1 MAIPMNSVCAQCL
14 MKRHVD
20 AARPLGDDETA
31 TKFAKGLMEAFLSL
45 PEGADSSQIGP
56 AVTKLYADLYGLE
69 GDRYLEEKVA
79 SNAFAM
85 ERLPKIYAQIEKAKD
100 PIYAALQLSILGN
113 YLDFAALAGKV
124 RFEDLERMLEQAE
137 NYDLSGP
144 HYDRF
149 LQELKTAKSFVLI
162 TDNAGEVV
170 FDRVLAETIHRFYPE
185 VNITFLVRGG
195 PANNDALREDAD
207 IVGIPFPVEDS
218 GLCVGGTPLHQ
229 ISEKARILLQNAD
242 MILAKGMGNTES
254 LYNCGL
260 PVYYAFLVKCARF
273 EQVFKR
279 PHLTPMFVLDGAY
292 ETKISG

>member
-1 MAIPMNSVCAQCL
+1 MPIPMNSICAQCL

-45 PEGADSSQIGP
+45 PEGADSCQIGP

-69 GDRYLEEKVA
+69 GDRYREEKVA

-124 RFEDLERMLEQAE
+124 RFEDLEKMLEQAE

>member
-1 MAIPMNSVCAQCL
+1 MPIPMNSICAQCL

-56 AVTKLYADLYGLE
+56 AVTKLYTDLYGLE
-69 GDRYLEEKVA
+69 GDRYREEKVA

-85 ERLPKIYAQIEKAKD
+85 ARLPKIYAQIEKAKD

-185 VNITFLVRGG
+185 INITFLVRGG

>member
-1 MAIPMNSVCAQCL
+1 MPIPMNSICAQCL

-85 ERLPKIYAQIEKAKD
+85 ERLPKIYAQVEKAKD

-137 NYDLSGP
+137 NYDLSSP

-149 LQELKTAKSFVLI
+149 LQGLKTAKSFVLI

>member
-1 MAIPMNSVCAQCL
+1 MPIPMNSVCAQCL

-45 PEGADSSQIGP
+45 PEGADSCQIGP

-69 GDRYLEEKVA
+69 GDRYREEKEA

-149 LQELKTAKSFVLI
+149 LQELKTAKSFVLV

-170 FDRVLAETIHRFYPE
+170 FDRVLAETIQKAYPE
-185 VNITFLVRGG
+185 INITFLVRGG
-195 PANNDALREDAD
+195 PANNDALREDAAL
-207 IVGIPFPVEDS
+207 VGISFPVEDS
-218 GLCVGGTPLHQ
+218 GISVGGTPLHM
-229 ISEKARILLQNAD
+229 ISEKARALLETAD
-242 MILAKGMGNTES
+242 VIIAKGMGNTES
-254 LYNCGL
+254 MYNCGL
-260 PVYYAFLVKCARF
+260 PVYYAFLVKCERF
-273 EQVFKR
+273 EQVFNA
-279 PHLTPMFVLDGAY
+279 PYMTPMFVWDGAY

>member
-124 RFEDLERMLEQAE
+124 RFEDLERMLEQEE

>member
-1 MAIPMNSVCAQCL
+1 MPIPMNSICAQCL

-85 ERLPKIYAQIEKAKD
+85 ERLPKIYAQIERAKD

-185 VNITFLVRGG
+185 INITFLVRGG

-292 ETKISG
+292 ETNISG

>member
-45 PEGADSSQIGP
+45 PEGADSCQIGP

-69 GDRYLEEKVA
+69 GDRYREEKVA
-79 SNAFAM
+79 SNAFVM

-149 LQELKTAKSFVLI
+149 LQELKTAKSFVLV

-170 FDRVLAETIHRFYPE
+170 FDRVLAETIQKAYPE
-185 VNITFLVRGG
+185 INITFLVRGG
-195 PANNDALREDAD
+195 PAANDACRADAEYMG
-207 IVGIPFPVEDS
+207 VPFPVLDTGSKIAGAHLGWMAEDA
-218 GLCVGGTPLHQ
+218 Q
-229 ISEKARILLQNAD
+229 KAVDEADIILS
-242 MILAKGMGNTES
+242 KGQANVECLWG
-254 LYNCGL
+254 CGKN
-260 PVYYAFLVKCARF
+260 VYYALLIKCIRF
-273 EQVFKR
+273 IKLFGK
-279 PHLTPMFVLDGAY
+279 PKLTPMLLSERMG
-292 ETKISG
+292 EGQ

>member
-1 MAIPMNSVCAQCL
+1 MPIPMNSICAQCL

-45 PEGADSSQIGP
+45 PEGADSCQIGP
-56 AVTKLYADLYGLE
+56 AVTKLYTDLYGLE

-85 ERLPKIYAQIEKAKD
+85 ARLPKIYAQIEKAKD

-137 NYDLSGP
+137 TYDLSGP

-149 LQELKTAKSFVLI
+149 LQGLKTAKSFVLI

>member
-1 MAIPMNSVCAQCL
+1 MPIPMNSICAQCL

-56 AVTKLYADLYGLE
+56 AVTKLYTDLYGLE

>member
-45 PEGADSSQIGP
+45 PEGADSCQIGP

-85 ERLPKIYAQIEKAKD
+85 ERLPKIYAQVEKAKD

-124 RFEDLERMLEQAE
+124 RFEDLEKMLEQAE

-185 VNITFLVRGG
+185 INITFLVRGG

>member
-1 MAIPMNSVCAQCL
+1 MPIPMNSICAQCL

-45 PEGADSSQIGP
+45 PEGADSCQIGP
-56 AVTKLYADLYGLE
+56 AVTKLYTDLYGLE
-69 GDRYLEEKVA
+69 GDRYREEKVA

-292 ETKISG
+292 ETKILG

>member
-1 MAIPMNSVCAQCL
+1 MPIPMNSVCAQCL

-56 AVTKLYADLYGLE
+56 AVTKLYTDLYGLE
-69 GDRYLEEKVA
+69 GDRYREEKVA

-149 LQELKTAKSFVLI
+149 LQELKTAKSFVLV

-170 FDRVLAETIHRFYPE
+170 FDRVLAETIQKAYPE
-185 VNITFLVRGG
+185 INITFLVRGG
-195 PANNDALREDAD
+195 PANNDALREDAAL
-207 IVGIPFPVEDS
+207 VGISFPVEDS
-218 GLCVGGTPLHQ
+218 GISVGGTPLHM
-229 ISEKARILLQNAD
+229 ISEKARALLETAD
-242 MILAKGMGNTES
+242 VIIAKGMGNTES
-254 LYNCGL
+254 MYNCGL
-260 PVYYAFLVKCARF
+260 PVYYAFLVKCERF
-273 EQVFKR
+273 EQVFNA
-279 PHLTPMFVLDGAY
+279 PYMTPMFVWDGAY
-292 ETKISG
+292 

>member
-1 MAIPMNSVCAQCL
+1 MPIPMNSICAQCL

-45 PEGADSSQIGP
+45 PEGADSCQIGP
-56 AVTKLYADLYGLE
+56 AVTKLYTDLYGLE
-69 GDRYLEEKVA
+69 GDRYREEKVA

>member
-56 AVTKLYADLYGLE
+56 AVTKLYTDLYGLE
-69 GDRYLEEKVA
+69 GDRYREEKVA

>member
-1 MAIPMNSVCAQCL
+1 MPIPMNSICAQCL

-31 TKFAKGLMEAFLSL
+31 TKFAKGLMEAFISL

-56 AVTKLYADLYGLE
+56 AVTKLYTDLYGLE
-69 GDRYLEEKVA
+69 GDRYREEKVA

-144 HYDRF
+144 HYGRF

-229 ISEKARILLQNAD
+229 ISEKARILFQNAD

-292 ETKISG
+292 ETKISE

>member
-1 MAIPMNSVCAQCL
+1 MPIPMNSICAQCL

-45 PEGADSSQIGP
+45 PEGADSCQIGP
-56 AVTKLYADLYGLE
+56 AVTKLYTDLYGLE
-69 GDRYLEEKVA
+69 GDRYREEKVA

-218 GLCVGGTPLHQ
+218 GLCVGGTPLRQ

>member
-1 MAIPMNSVCAQCL
+1 MPIPMNSICAQCL

-149 LQELKTAKSFVLI
+149 LQEIKTAKSFVLI

>member
-1 MAIPMNSVCAQCL
+1 MPIPMNSICAQCL

-56 AVTKLYADLYGLE
+56 AVTKLYTDLYGLE
-69 GDRYLEEKVA
+69 GDRYREEKVA

-85 ERLPKIYAQIEKAKD
+85 ARLPKIYAQIEKAKD
-100 PIYAALQLSILGN
+100 PVYAALQLSILGN

-124 RFEDLERMLEQAE
+124 RFEDLEKMLEQAE

-242 MILAKGMGNTES
+242 IILAKGMGNTES

>member
-1 MAIPMNSVCAQCL
+1 MPIPMNSICAQCL

-45 PEGADSSQIGP
+45 PEEADSSQIGP
-56 AVTKLYADLYGLE
+56 AVTKLYTDLYGLE

-149 LQELKTAKSFVLI
+149 LQEIKTAKSFVLI

>member
-1 MAIPMNSVCAQCL
+1 MPIPMNSICAQCL

-45 PEGADSSQIGP
+45 PEGADSCQIGP
-56 AVTKLYADLYGLE
+56 AVTKLYTDLYGLE
-69 GDRYLEEKVA
+69 GDRYREEKVA

-124 RFEDLERMLEQAE
+124 RFEDLEKMLEQAE

>member
-1 MAIPMNSVCAQCL
+1 MPIPMNSICAQCL

-45 PEGADSSQIGP
+45 PEGADSCQIGP

-85 ERLPKIYAQIEKAKD
+85 ERLPKIYAQIEQAED

-124 RFEDLERMLEQAE
+124 RFEDLEKMLEQAE

-260 PVYYAFLVKCARF
+260 PVYYAFLVKCAQF

>member
-1 MAIPMNSVCAQCL
+1 MPIPMNSICAQCL

-45 PEGADSSQIGP
+45 PEGADSCQIGP
-56 AVTKLYADLYGLE
+56 AVTKLYTDLYGLE
-69 GDRYLEEKVA
+69 GDRYREEKVA

-242 MILAKGMGNTES
+242 MILAKVMGNTES

-292 ETKISG
+292 ETKFSG

>member
-45 PEGADSSQIGP
+45 PDGADSSQIGP

-69 GDRYLEEKVA
+69 GDRYREEKEQ
-79 SNAFAM
+79 SNAFAL
-85 ERLPKIYAQIEKAKD
+85 ERLPKVYAQIEKAKD
-100 PIYAALQLSILGN
+100 PIYAALQLSVLGN

-124 RFEDLERMLEQAE
+124 RFEDLEKMLEQAE
-137 NYDLSGP
+137 SYDLSGP
-144 HYDRF
+144 HYNRF

-185 VNITFLVRGG
+185 INITFLVRGG

-218 GLCVGGTPLHQ
+218 GLCIGGTPLHQ
-229 ISEKARILLQNAD
+229 ISKRARTLLENAD

-254 LYNCGL
+254 MYNCGL

-273 EQVFKR
+273 EQVFNR

-292 ETKISG
+292 ETKTLG

>member
-45 PEGADSSQIGP
+45 PEGADSCQIGP

-69 GDRYLEEKVA
+69 GDRYREEKVA
-79 SNAFAM
+79 SNAFVM

-149 LQELKTAKSFVLI
+149 LQELKTAKSFVLV

-170 FDRVLAETIHRFYPE
+170 FDRVLAETIQKAYPE
-185 VNITFLVRGG
+185 INITFLVRGG
-195 PANNDALREDAD
+195 PANNDALREDAAL
-207 IVGIPFPVEDS
+207 VGISFPVEDS
-218 GLCVGGTPLHQ
+218 GISVGGTPLHM
-229 ISEKARILLQNAD
+229 ISEKARALLETAD
-242 MILAKGMGNTES
+242 VIIAKGMGNTES
-254 LYNCGL
+254 MYNCGL
-260 PVYYAFLVKCARF
+260 PVYYAFLVKCERF
-273 EQVFKR
+273 EQVFNA
-279 PHLTPMFVLDGAY
+279 PYMTPMFVWDGAY

>member
-1 MAIPMNSVCAQCL
+1 MPIPMNSICAQCL

-56 AVTKLYADLYGLE
+56 AVTKLYTDLYGLE
-69 GDRYLEEKVA
+69 GDRYREEKVA

-149 LQELKTAKSFVLI
+149 LQEIKTAKSFVLI

>member
-1 MAIPMNSVCAQCL
+1 MPIPMNSICAQCL

-218 GLCVGGTPLHQ
+218 GLCVGGTPLRQ

>member
-1 MAIPMNSVCAQCL
+1 MPIPMNSICAQCL

-56 AVTKLYADLYGLE
+56 AVTKLYTDLYGLE
-69 GDRYLEEKVA
+69 GDRYREEKVA

-124 RFEDLERMLEQAE
+124 RFEDLEKMLEQAE

-242 MILAKGMGNTES
+242 IILAKGMGNTES

>member
-1 MAIPMNSVCAQCL
+1 MPIPMNSICAQCL

-69 GDRYLEEKVA
+69 GDRYREEKEA

-124 RFEDLERMLEQAE
+124 RFEDLEKMLGQAE
-137 NYDLSGP
+137 NYELSGP

-273 EQVFKR
+273 VQVFKR

>member
-1 MAIPMNSVCAQCL
+1 MPIPMNSICAQCL

-45 PEGADSSQIGP
+45 PEGADSCQIGP
-56 AVTKLYADLYGLE
+56 AVTKLYTDLYGLE
-69 GDRYLEEKVA
+69 GDRYREEKVA

-100 PIYAALQLSILGN
+100 PVYAALQLSILGN

-124 RFEDLERMLEQAE
+124 RFEDLEKMLEQAE

-185 VNITFLVRGG
+185 INITFLVRGG
-195 PANNDALREDAD
+195 PANNDALRKDAD

>member
-69 GDRYLEEKVA
+69 GDRYREEKEA

-85 ERLPKIYAQIEKAKD
+85 ERLPKIYAQIKKAKD

-124 RFEDLERMLEQAE
+124 RFEDLEKMLGQAE
-137 NYDLSGP
+137 NYELSGP

-273 EQVFKR
+273 VQVFKR

-292 ETKISG
+292 ESKTLG

>member
-1 MAIPMNSVCAQCL
+1 M
-14 MKRHVD
+14 
-20 AARPLGDDETA
+20 
-31 TKFAKGLMEAFLSL
+31 
-45 PEGADSSQIGP
+45 
-56 AVTKLYADLYGLE
+56 
-69 GDRYLEEKVA
+69 
-79 SNAFAM
+79 
-85 ERLPKIYAQIEKAKD
+85 
-100 PIYAALQLSILGN
+100 
-113 YLDFAALAGKV
+113 AGKV
-124 RFEDLERMLEQAE
+124 RFEDLEHMLEQAE

>member
-1 MAIPMNSVCAQCL
+1 MPIPMNSICAQCL

-45 PEGADSSQIGP
+45 PEGADSCQIGP
-56 AVTKLYADLYGLE
+56 AVTKLYTDLYGLE
-69 GDRYLEEKVA
+69 GDRYREEKVA

-185 VNITFLVRGG
+185 INITFLVRGG

>member
-1 MAIPMNSVCAQCL
+1 MPIPMNSICAQCL

-45 PEGADSSQIGP
+45 PEGADSCQIGP

-85 ERLPKIYAQIEKAKD
+85 ERLPKIYAQVEKAKD

-124 RFEDLERMLEQAE
+124 RFEDLEKMLEQAE

-149 LQELKTAKSFVLI
+149 LQELKAAKSFVLI

-292 ETKISG
+292 ETKILG

>member
-1 MAIPMNSVCAQCL
+1 M
-14 MKRHVD
+14 
-20 AARPLGDDETA
+20 
-31 TKFAKGLMEAFLSL
+31 
-45 PEGADSSQIGP
+45 
-56 AVTKLYADLYGLE
+56 
-69 GDRYLEEKVA
+69 
-79 SNAFAM
+79 
-85 ERLPKIYAQIEKAKD
+85 
-100 PIYAALQLSILGN
+100 
-113 YLDFAALAGKV
+113 
-124 RFEDLERMLEQAE
+124 
-137 NYDLSGP
+137 
-144 HYDRF
+144 
-149 LQELKTAKSFVLI
+149 QEIKTAKSFVLI

-185 VNITFLVRGG
+185 INITFLVRGG
-195 PANNDALREDAD
+195 PANNDARREDAD
-207 IVGIPFPVEDS
+207 IVGIPVPVEDS
-218 GLCVGGTPLHQ
+218 GLCVGGTPLRQ